1 MRPSRAAQAALPSSP
16 AEPTGLTSPG
26 SVRVP
31 DATGM
36 AAHDVVMALTNAGLV
51 PQIEGWGRAV
61 RQIPAPGT
69 GVVKGSAVHVVFEP
83 AS

>member
-1 MRPSRAAQAALPSSP
+1 M
-16 AEPTGLTSPG
+16 
-26 SVRVP
+26 P